1 MGFAQA
7 YDATLQ
13 EVLRSQTSEPRGE
26 QNGQVRV
33 TEDQKDLQV
42 AVPLAIPQ
50 REFST
55 LPLASVAKPRPLRP
69 RRTPQLVAVSASR
82 APIVTLEA
90 KNKPHQPTPEPGVG
104 VDVEPVEELASDKLP
119 TAPIGKLPKL
129 PPLRPPSL
137 ALDLS
142 WWKFSSVL
150 AEWKYAKYLAARRLW
165 LTVLLTLLL
174 ALLSLIC
181 LLLLAN
187 HSQHVTNGA
196 ILSSGNW
203 SH

>member
-1 MGFAQA
+1 MSRKYFRMVGPICCWRNLVWLLSITMAVAQA

-82 APIVTLEA
+82 API
-90 KNKPHQPTPEPGVG
+90 
-104 VDVEPVEELASDKLP
+104 
-119 TAPIGKLPKL
+119 
-129 PPLRPPSL
+129 
-137 ALDLS
+137 
-142 WWKFSSVL
+142 
-150 AEWKYAKYLAARRLW
+150 
-165 LTVLLTLLL
+165 
-174 ALLSLIC
+174 
-181 LLLLAN
+181 
-187 HSQHVTNGA
+187 
-196 ILSSGNW
+196 
-203 SH
+203 